1 MDLMSQFSPVADSA
15 DDEKIIGLLA
25 AMDDINYFRSR
36 DDFAQKLKLKTT
48 DLDKLVR
55 KHKQVNEQEKAGEDG
70 IFSVVTPWPEYVN
83 GSVLLH
89 EITETIQRYAV
100 LSLDQA
106 RACALWV
113 AFSWFID
120 GANVAPILNISSPQM
135 RCGKSK
141 LLGLVGEFVARPLM
155 ASNISPAALFRAVE
169 RWKPTLLIDEAD
181 TFVGSSDELRGI
193 VNAGH
198 YRNTAYVIRTVGDDH
213 EPKQFY
219 TWCAKV
225 MAGIGNL
232 PDTIKDRSIVIELR
246 RKLPHEK
253 VEKLRHRDSS
263 VLEPYRQKLCRWTL
277 DELERFSALQ
287 PQAVEGINDR
297 AADNWEPLLAVA
309 ELAGEDWPAH
319 ARKSAIALSGVSQEA
334 PTIEVELL
342 TDIRD
347 LFEQKDLPSLFT
359 KELIEALCSDDEK
372 PWATWN
378 KGRPMTASQLS
389 KKLSPFK
396 VKPEDVRRG
405 SLVKK
410 GYKLSKLQD
419 AFERYLVQPAVS
431 GATALHPRNGGA
443 SGAFAT
449 RYMTDGVAAEKQL
462 QPRNDGAC
470 SVVAAGKSD
479 AVGFWEEGCV

>member
-1 MDLMSQFSPVADSA
+1 MELISQFSPVEDST
-15 DDEKIIGLLA
+15 DDGKIISLLA

-36 DDFAQKLKLKTT
+36 DEFAQKLKLKPA
-48 DLDKLVR
+48 DLDKLV
-55 KHKQVNEQEKAGEDG
+55 KTHKQSKQQENVSEDG
-70 IFSVVTPWPEYVN
+70 IFSVVTPWSEYVD

-89 EITETIQRYAV
+89 EITATIQRYAV
-100 LSLDQA
+100 LSQDQA

-120 GANVAPILNISSPQM
+120 GASVAPILNISSPQM

-141 LLGLVGEFVARPLM
+141 LLGLVGEFVTRPLM

-169 RWKPTLLIDEAD
+169 RWKPTLMIDEAD
-181 TFVGSSDELRGI
+181 TFVAKNDELRGI

-198 YRNTAYVIRTVGDDH
+198 YRNTAYVIRTTGDDH

-219 TWCAKV
+219 TWCAKA

-253 VEKLRHRDSS
+253 VEKLRHRDSAA
-263 VLEPYRQKLCRWTL
+263 LEPYRQKLCRWAL
-277 DELERFSALQ
+277 DELDRYSSLQ
-287 PQAVEGINDR
+287 PAPVEGINDR

-309 ELAGEDWPAH
+309 ELAGGEWPEY
-319 ARKSAIALSGVSQEA
+319 ARKSAMALSGVSQEA

-347 LFEQKDLPSLFT
+347 VFEQKGQECLFT
-359 KELIEALCSDDEK
+359 VELLDALCGDDEK
-372 PWATWN
+372 PWVTWN
-378 KGRPMTASQLS
+378 KGRPMSASQLS

-396 VKPEDVRRG
+396 VKPDDVRRG
-405 SLVKK
+405 TVVKK
-410 GYKLSKLQD
+410 GYRLSKLQD
-419 AFERYLVQPAVS
+419 AFERYLVQSAVS
-431 GATALHPRNGGA
+431 DATPLNPRNGAA
-443 SGAFAT
+443 SSLFAT
-449 RYMTDGVAAEKQL
+449 RDMADSVAAEKQL
-462 QPRNDGAC
+462 QPRQDVAC
-470 SVVAAGKSD
+470 SVVAAAKSD
-479 AVGFWEEGCV
+479 IGGFWEEGSI